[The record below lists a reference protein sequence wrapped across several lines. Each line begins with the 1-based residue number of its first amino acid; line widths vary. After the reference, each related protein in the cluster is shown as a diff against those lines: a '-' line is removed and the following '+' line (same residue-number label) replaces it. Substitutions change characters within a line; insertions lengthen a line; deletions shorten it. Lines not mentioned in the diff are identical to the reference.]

1 MIHNYFQLIKL
12 ESELSTKLQLLIFNI
27 NYIQKESI
35 IEKRELL
42 CINFLIIFIVKLLL
56 LIISNIKRFDYG
68 KFTFSSIT

>member
-56 LIISNIKRFDYG
+56 LITSNIKRFDYG